1 MFGLFQSKEKKQ
13 IQKLKAIAE
22 EIEAAGGSQFVCD
35 SYLEF
40 YLNHELKEKT
50 GLVPEDQSPFSK
62 IVVMQAALILLD
74 IFKIAK
80 IKISPSLIN
89 AQSAYVNTAFMATG
103 EDLKPIYAL
112 INGGQP
118 IQKEMISKFS
128 ELSEAHKKAWVSF
141 SNSETPVIIDLFK
154 QKNS

>member
-13 IQKLKAIAE
+13 IKRLKAIAE

-40 YLNHELKEKT
+40 YQNHELKEKI

-62 IVVMQAALILLD
+62 IMVMQAALMLLD

-80 IKISPSLIN
+80 IKISPPLIN
-89 AQSAYVNTAFMATG
+89 AQSAYVNTAFMATS
-103 EDLKPIYAL
+103 EDLRRIYAL
-112 INGGQP
+112 IDGGQP
-118 IQKEMISKFS
+118 IQKEILSKFT
-128 ELSEAHKKAWVSF
+128 ELNEAHKKAWASF
-141 SNSETPVIIDLFK
+141 SDSETPVIVDLFK
-154 QKNS
+154 NKKS